1 MSVKEL
7 MQKREALVKEMTGL
21 VDAADVEKRSL
32 NEDEQKKFA
41 DLKAQVADIDATI
54 EAKRALE
61 DAQVTDDG
69 DNEDKEPETR
79 SAEDVEELEVRAFEQ
94 YLRSQGR
101 IETRNDTNM
110 TFGANGAVVPTSIAN
125 RIVEDVLKICPIY
138 ADADRYNVKGS
149 LTLPYYDESSSQIVC
164 GYATEFVAPDATTGK
179 FSAITLTGFL
189 GEALTNVSKS
199 LINNSQFDI
208 VGFVVRK
215 VAEAIAKFI
224 EKELLIGTPA
234 TTSGGTT
241 VPAKIEGLSSLA
253 AGQIIESAANTAIT
267 ADELIQ
273 VQEQVPDEYQA
284 NAYWIMNKKTRTAI
298 RQLKESGTGAY
309 LLNKDANSR
318 WGYTLFGKDVYTTD
332 TLPEVKAANAGKVAV
347 YYGDMKGLAVKVS
360 EDIEV
365 EVLRETMATKHAVQ
379 IVGFVELDS
388 KVQNSEMIA
397 GLALKSA

>member
-1 MSVKEL
+1 
-7 MQKREALVKEMTGL
+7 
-21 VDAADVEKRSL
+21 
-32 NEDEQKKFA
+32 
-41 DLKAQVADIDATI
+41 
-54 EAKRALE
+54 
-61 DAQVTDDG
+61 
-69 DNEDKEPETR
+69 
-79 SAEDVEELEVRAFEQ
+79 LEVRAFEQ

-101 IETRNDTNM
+101 IETRDDANM

-273 VQEQVPDEYQA
+273 VQEQVPDQYQA

>member
-41 DLKAQVADIDATI
+41 DLKAQIADIDATI

-61 DAQVTDDG
+61 DAQVADDK
-69 DNEDKEPETR
+69 DDEDKEPETR
-79 SAEDVEELEVRAFEQ
+79 SAEDVEELEIRAFEQ

-101 IETRNDTNM
+101 IETRNDANM

-125 RIVEDVLKICPIY
+125 RIVENVLKICPIY

-208 VGFVVRK
+208 VDFVVRK

>member
-61 DAQVTDDG
+61 DAQVADDG
-69 DNEDKEPETR
+69 DDEDKEPETR

-101 IETRNDTNM
+101 IETRDANM

-125 RIVEDVLKICPIY
+125 RIVENVLKICPIY

-208 VGFVVRK
+208 VDFVVRK

>member
-61 DAQVTDDG
+61 DAQVADDG
-69 DNEDKEPETR
+69 DDEDKEPETR
-79 SAEDVEELEVRAFEQ
+79 SAEDVEELEIRAFEQ

-101 IETRNDTNM
+101 IETRNDANM

-125 RIVEDVLKICPIY
+125 RIVENVLKICPIY

-208 VGFVVRK
+208 VDFVVRK